1 MGGRVET
8 YDKPFIHDAMTT
20 TTLQETPT
28 ANANEAE
35 VAVPVVLTVDD
46 EPSVLSALRRV
57 FRVQGIK
64 TLQATSAAEG
74 LILLENNQVDLVIS
88 DMRMPEMDGARFL
101 EKVRAHD
108 ESIVRILLT
117 GYADI
122 SSTVAAI
129 NKSAIHRY
137 IAKPWDDH
145 DLVLAVREALVRRGL
160 EKRNADLTELTKRQ
174 NEQLRDANLTLESR
188 VAARTSELQ
197 QINGMLDAAYDDL
210 NNTFLHAVNVF
221 SSLLEMRGGAS
232 GHSRRVAEIS
242 KETAKRLELPDRDV
256 RDVYLAAL
264 VHDIGT
270 IGFPDAMLAKPIS
283 AFNTEE
289 RQRYHR
295 HPIDGETA
303 LMALTQLQGVAR
315 IVRQHHER
323 ADGKGFPEGL
333 LAPDIVVG
341 ARIVAAASDLDDML
355 HGNLGAQRY
364 SMENA
369 KKMLVGGIDTR
380 YERTVIET
388 MLKVVDDMA
397 SAAKADVQLDV
408 RDLRPGMV
416 LARAMVSSKGATLL
430 AAGHVFDERMVGQV
444 QGFSLREGV
453 RMSLWVQRKP
463 EAEEASAA
471 GVQAVKP

>member
-1 MGGRVET
+1 
-8 YDKPFIHDAMTT
+8 MTT
-20 TTLQETPT
+20 TELQEPPV
-28 ANANEAE
+28 AEANEGQL
-35 VAVPVVLTVDD
+35 VVPTVLTVDD

-74 LILLENNQVDLVIS
+74 LILLETNHVDMVIS

-129 NKSAIHRY
+129 NKGAIHRY
-137 IAKPWDDH
+137 IAKPWDDQ

-160 EKRNADLTELTKRQ
+160 EKKNAELTELTKQQ
-174 NEQLRDANLTLESR
+174 NEQLRDVNQTLESR

-197 QINGMLDAAYDDL
+197 QINGMLDAAYEDL

-221 SSLLEMRGGAS
+221 SSLLEMRGGQS

-242 KETAKRLELPDRDV
+242 QETAKQLAMSERDV

-270 IGFPDAMLAKPIS
+270 IGFPDAMLGKPIS
-283 AFNTEE
+283 TFTAEE
-289 RQRYHR
+289 HQRYRR

-303 LMALTQLQGVAR
+303 LMAMSQLQGVAR

-323 ADGKGFPEGL
+323 WDGKGFPGGVS
-333 LAPDIVVG
+333 ASDIVLG

-355 HGNLGAQRY
+355 HGCMGNQRY
-364 SMENA
+364 TMDAA
-369 KKMLVGGIDTR
+369 KKMLIGGVDTR
-380 YERTVIET
+380 YDRTVVET

-430 AAGHVFDERMVGQV
+430 AAGHVFDERMVRQV
-444 QGFSLREGV
+444 QGFSMREGV
-453 RMSLWVQRKP
+453 RLSLWVQRKP
-463 EAEEASAA
+463 DASEVDAAEAQGSE
-471 GVQAVKP
+471 K